1 MASQTAHIS
10 AITASQR
17 LDSRGKPTV
26 QVTVT
31 IGAGTKLPFYPAF
44 SVYTRLIKPETVTFT
59 AHVPSGASVGD
70 YEAHELRDGNES
82 NYAGNSVHQAVQNVE
97 KIIGPELI
105 KQRFN
110 VGKDLAK
117 IDRFMIELD
126 GSRNKARL
134 GANAIL
140 GVSMAC
146 ARAGAAVKVCLYLA
160 FMDTSTYL
168 GRHWEGEAD
177 LW

>member
-1 MASQTAHIS
+1 MANHTAHIS

-17 LDSRGKPTV
+17 LDSRGKPTI

-31 IGAGTKLPFYPAF
+31 TGPGTNFPSTLP
-44 SVYTRLIKPETVTFT
+44 SSNNRLIKIETGPST
-59 AHVPSGASVGD
+59 ALVPSGASVGD
-70 YEAHELRDGNES
+70 YEAHELRDGNAS
-82 NYAGNSVHQAVQNVE
+82 NYSGNSVHRAVQNVE
-97 KIIGPELI
+97 RIIAPELI

-110 VGKDLAK
+110 VGEDLAK

-126 GSRNKARL
+126 GSRNKSRL

-146 ARAGAAVKVCLYLA
+146 ARAGATVKVCIWYSFFYLP
-160 FMDTSTYL
+160 
-168 GRHWEGEAD
+168 RHWEPV
-177 LW
+177 